1 MNLPI
6 FVARR
11 YLFAK
16 KKRNV
21 INLIN
26 WVALGGIAI
35 GTAAILLVLSTL
47 NGLSEF
53 ITNMYSAMDP
63 DLKIVASTGR
73 LIDQDEAFL
82 KQLASIPNIAL
93 VSQTVEGKILL
104 KYQEKQSFGVL
115 KGVDSLFTQINPV
128 DEHVYEGTYSF
139 TPEDGYPR
147 AVFAIGFPFYL
158 GINLFDKIDPVELI
172 YLPKKKRGL
181 LGSTLTSLRKVS
193 VFPSGFFKVQ
203 PKEYDEK
210 YIISDLNFAQDFFSY
225 ENQVTAYEIKLIDP
239 EDAEETKREVQAILP
254 EKMEVLSW
262 YDQHKSLYRVMRNEK
277 FISYLILTLV
287 IAIAAINI
295 VGSLSMIVL
304 EKSRDISVLKSMGAT
319 ASLIRRIFLWE
330 GVLIGGIGVALGV
343 SIALI
348 LAVAQQQFALIYLEG
363 SDLPF
368 PISLQLN
375 DFLLICFTVFFL
387 CGLASL
393 YPSYHAGKLEVI
405 EGLKR

>member
-47 NGLSEF
+47 NGLSNF
-53 ITNMYSAMDP
+53 ITDMYSAMDP
-63 DLKIVASTGR
+63 DLKIVAKTGR
-73 LIDQDEAFL
+73 LISQDPEVFL
-82 KQLASIPNIAL
+82 QIESFPNVAL
-93 VSQTVEGKILL
+93 ISQTVEGKILL
-104 KYQEKQSFGVL
+104 KYQEKQSFGIL
-115 KGVDSLFTQINPV
+115 KGVDSTFTQINPV
-128 DEHVYEGTYSF
+128 DEHIYEGAYDFS
-139 TPEDGYPR
+139 PEDGYQR
-147 AVFAIGFPFYL
+147 AVFAIGFPYYL

-193 VFPSGFFKVQ
+193 VFPSGFFSVQ

-210 YIISDLNFAQDFFSY
+210 YIISKLDFAQDFFSY
-225 ENQVTAYEIKLIDP
+225 DKQITAYEIKLNDP
-239 EDAEETKREVQAILP
+239 KAVEETKQQLQKILP
-254 EKMEVLSW
+254 DNLEVLSW

-304 EKSRDISVLKSMGAT
+304 EKTRDISVLKSMGAT
-319 ASLIRRIFLWE
+319 SSLIRRIFLWE

-343 SIALI
+343 SLALI
-348 LAVAQQQFALIYLEG
+348 LAVAQQKFSLIYLEG

-375 DFLLICFTVFFL
+375 DFLLICSTVFIL
-387 CGLASL
+387 CGLASI

-405 EGLKR
+405 DGLKR